1 MRPKGIVQTTNE
13 KGSARL
19 GRSEDNAEGQA
30 DFEMANLRPERTGL
44 PLIVFIS
51 QKGGARHDVRIK
63 VARAARVRPS
73 EMVTVAI
80 GPSIRVVRGRLDAH
94 DVALLT
100 QWIDQGADYQMHW
113 SYLPPRR
120 PPLPAVKNAGWV
132 RNGIDHFIL
141 QRLEKAGL
149 LATPGVIRLERVQL
163 RKIRHGLCL

>member
-73 EMVTVAI
+73 EMITVAI
-80 GPSIRVVRGRLDAH
+80 RPSIRVVRGRLDAH

-100 QWIDQGADYQMHW
+100 QWIDANRDTLIDYW
-113 SYLPPRR
+113 
-120 PPLPAVKNAGWV
+120 
-132 RNGIDHFIL
+132 NGIIEYTEDAMNAI
-141 QRLEKAGL
+141 KPIKPVSA
-149 LATPGVIRLERVQL
+149 
-163 RKIRHGLCL
+163 